1 MTPAGVLNALKRQ
14 WKLLAGVA
22 LVAVLISSVW
32 WGPPVLGQLSFFR
45 VRKVEVRDAR
55 YISPGE
61 LLARMAVDTTA
72 SVWDDHSELERRV
85 ATHPQVRAV
94 EIERKLP
101 GTLVLRVT
109 ENLPVAFVASARGMR
124 AVDASGQTLPID
136 PSRVSV
142 DLPVVAR
149 PDTVLLRLLD
159 DVRDRHPALYARISD
174 ARRTGDE
181 LLLRMATVTV
191 RGGTDLTA
199 DRLSDIIPVEHDL
212 ERRQVHVDELDLRF
226 RDQVIARLP

>member
-1 MTPAGVLNALKRQ
+1 MTVTGVLDALKSR
-14 WKLLAGVA
+14 WKLAAAAA
-22 LVAVLISSVW
+22 LVVVLASSVW
-32 WGPPVLGQLSFFR
+32 WGPPVLAQLSFFR
-45 VRKVEVRDAR
+45 VRKVEVRNAR

-94 EIERKLP
+94 RIERKLP

-109 ENLPVAFVASARGMR
+109 ENLPIAFVASPQGMR

-159 DVRDRHPALYARISD
+159 DVRGRHPALYGRISD
-174 ARRTGDE
+174 ARRSGDE
-181 LLLRMATVTV
+181 LLLRLPSFVV

-199 DRLSDIIPVEHDL
+199 DRLSDIIPVEDDL
-212 ERRQVHVDELDLRF
+212 ERRQVQVAELDLRF

>member
-1 MTPAGVLNALKRQ
+1 
-14 WKLLAGVA
+14 
-22 LVAVLISSVW
+22 
-32 WGPPVLGQLSFFR
+32 
-45 VRKVEVRDAR
+45 
-55 YISPGE
+55 
-61 LLARMAVDTTA
+61 
-72 SVWDDHSELERRV
+72 
-85 ATHPQVRAV
+85 
-94 EIERKLP
+94 
-101 GTLVLRVT
+101 
-109 ENLPVAFVASARGMR
+109 MR

-212 ERRQVHVDELDLRF
+212 ERRQVHVAELDLRF